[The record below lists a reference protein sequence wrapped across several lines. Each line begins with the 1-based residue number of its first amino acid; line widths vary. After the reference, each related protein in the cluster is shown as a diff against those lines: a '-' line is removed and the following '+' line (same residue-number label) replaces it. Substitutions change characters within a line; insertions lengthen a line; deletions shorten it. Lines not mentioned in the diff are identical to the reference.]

1 LRRLVQADPH
11 EAAVAAHQPH
21 GLLRVQRSLG
31 RQPAAV
37 AVHGAVD
44 HGGHRAV
51 VAGGVVGAAL
61 LPQRDAGGTDHG
73 AQVADH
79 RHGGLLRERATKG
92 AGTTGGTS
100 RNEDV
105 LTRIPS
111 RTGGEGCLA
120 RPQSGEHRTV
130 VVAGFVAD
138 TATGADQAERNEALF
153 RWGRTYERWRT
164 RNRRKTSEG
173 GRAGDTARSTSVH
186 ASTTSSGRSLVRDDS
201 PSPWGYPR
209 VRGMCHFGA
218 GTRSR
223 RRRSPGGPG
232 GHTAVRCPEAR
243 PNVAAGRHVKARL
256 CPVLASSML
265 GAWQM
270 FFLWSRPG
278 CVRRW
283 VSRTRAPRSPSWA
296 RTASRC
302 CASRRA
308 TSCGAPPSARPRSR

>member
-1 LRRLVQADPH
+1 GVLLQPVPQGPQGALPAVPDGDEEVPAGEAHDLAGLHHLAAGGEPVVVEVVDGLEDREEGVVVALQLGPLMGLDGVLHGQRVQPELPGDPREFGLRRLVQADPH

-61 LPQRDAGGTDHG
+61 LPQRDTGGTDHG

-209 VRGMCHFGA
+209 ER
-218 GTRSR
+218 
-223 RRRSPGGPG
+223 
-232 GHTAVRCPEAR
+232 
-243 PNVAAGRHVKARL
+243 
-256 CPVLASSML
+256 
-265 GAWQM
+265 
-270 FFLWSRPG
+270 G
-278 CVRRW
+278 CV
-283 VSRTRAPRSPSWA
+283 T
-296 RTASRC
+296 
-302 CASRRA
+302 
-308 TSCGAPPSARPRSR
+308 